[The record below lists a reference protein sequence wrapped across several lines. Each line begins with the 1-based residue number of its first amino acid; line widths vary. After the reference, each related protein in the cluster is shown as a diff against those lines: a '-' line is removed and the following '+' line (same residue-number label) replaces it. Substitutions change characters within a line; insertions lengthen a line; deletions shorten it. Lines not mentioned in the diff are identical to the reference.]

1 MVYNK
6 GDTITTIISN
16 QVVDPDVESLIVRL
30 PHTLSDCAPYYLV
43 SQLFDMVGIGIS
55 WCFVLLSVM

>member
-16 QVVDPDVESLIVRL
+16 QVVDPDVESLIVRF
-30 PHTLSDCAPYYLV
+30 HIHCRIVRNT
-43 SQLFDMVGIGIS
+43 IS
-55 WCFVLLSVM
+55 FYSSFHG